1 MRDPEALIA
10 DIVIYSERALH
21 YVEHVDSA
29 SFAAEVGVQDQVIRC
44 LEVVGEAARRV
55 PDDMRSRYPEVPWTQ
70 MAGMRNR
77 LAHAYDAVDMRAVW
91 LTVTRDLPMIL
102 AALQR
107 K

>member
-10 DIVIYSERALH
+10 DIVIYSERALR
-21 YVEHVDSA
+21 YVEHVDA
-29 SFAAEVGVQDQVIRC
+29 DRFAAEVGVQDQVIRC

-55 PDDMRSRYPEVPWTQ
+55 PDDVRSSYPDIPWAQ

-91 LTVTRDLPMIL
+91 LTVVRDLPTIL

-107 K
+107 R